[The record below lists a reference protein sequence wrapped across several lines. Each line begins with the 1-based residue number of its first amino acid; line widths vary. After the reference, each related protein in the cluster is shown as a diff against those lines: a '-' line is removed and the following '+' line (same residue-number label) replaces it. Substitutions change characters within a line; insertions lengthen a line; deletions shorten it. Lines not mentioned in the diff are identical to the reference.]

1 MLNNSITQ
9 KIKLFFVVLFSLS
22 FLISCSNIAEKSQ
35 NQTQILIEYALY
47 DFPLP
52 SDSEIQMDNTVI
64 LGSGDLW
71 AGQII
76 LLSDSSPVELIKFF
90 TESAQS
96 SGWTLGS
103 STISEMVLLVF
114 NNDDRIATVEI
125 SKVKKSL
132 FSFSKTKVKI
142 AINHPNSIKEKQD
155 TIAWHAKQ
163 RGVSSEEIVEDW
175 KSGQSEKVVWKN
187 FCNYCSKY
195 HVDKKPGQWFT
206 EPVPS
211 GYNIINFDIP
221 IARRL
226 AKKYKTKL
234 PFSEVSKIDMM
245 DILFM
250 WFENLDEPSSMK
262 LDAFRKFFG
271 MKAIQAHEALSDTI
285 DEAELMVKFIKFH
298 RRQASV
304 GKFKGA
310 FAK

>member
-1 MLNNSITQ
+1 MLNNRITQ
-9 KIKLFFVVLFSLS
+9 KIKLFFVLLFCLF

-103 STISEMVLLVF
+103 STIAEMVLLVF
-114 NNDDRIATVEI
+114 NNNERIATVEI

-142 AINHPNSIKEKQD
+142 AINHPNSIKEKPD
-155 TIAWHAKQ
+155 T
-163 RGVSSEEIVEDW
+163 VEEL
-175 KSGQSEKVVWKN
+175 Q
-187 FCNYCSKY
+187 
-195 HVDKKPGQWFT
+195 
-206 EPVPS
+206 
-211 GYNIINFDIP
+211 II
-221 IARRL
+221 
-226 AKKYKTKL
+226 
-234 PFSEVSKIDMM
+234 
-245 DILFM
+245 
-250 WFENLDEPSSMK
+250 
-262 LDAFRKFFG
+262 
-271 MKAIQAHEALSDTI
+271 Q
-285 DEAELMVKFIKFH
+285 
-298 RRQASV
+298 
-304 GKFKGA
+304 
-310 FAK
+310 

>member
-9 KIKLFFVVLFSLS
+9 KIKLFFVVLFSLA

-52 SDSEIQMDNTVI
+52 SDSEMQMDNTVI

-114 NNDDRIATVEI
+114 NKGRRIATVEI
-125 SKVKKSL
+125 SKGKKSL

-142 AINHPNSIKEKQD
+142 AINHPNSIKEKPD
-155 TIAWHAKQ
+155 TT
-163 RGVSSEEIVEDW
+163 EE
-175 KSGQSEKVVWKN
+175 
-187 FCNYCSKY
+187 
-195 HVDKKPGQWFT
+195 
-206 EPVPS
+206 
-211 GYNIINFDIP
+211 
-221 IARRL
+221 L
-226 AKKYKTKL
+226 
-234 PFSEVSKIDMM
+234 
-245 DILFM
+245 
-250 WFENLDEPSSMK
+250 
-262 LDAFRKFFG
+262 
-271 MKAIQAHEALSDTI
+271 
-285 DEAELMVKFIKFH
+285 
-298 RRQASV
+298 
-304 GKFKGA
+304 
-310 FAK
+310 